1 MEYTLLPVQ
10 IQNSETVTRLVTGL
24 HYGGAIHCMSSYLRE
39 PKPLKKADMVHVPSE
54 ARRSDPCVYAVEDNT
69 HLHFGSHNS

>member
-1 MEYTLLPVQ
+1 MEYIPLPVQ

-24 HYGGAIHCMSSYLRE
+24 HYDEAIHCKLSYLKE
-39 PKPLKKADMVHVPSE
+39 PNTLKKTDMIHVPSE
-54 ARRSDPCVYAVEDNT
+54 ARRSDPCVYAVEDHA